1 MRRGTAL
8 LVGAALMAA
17 ARLVPAAGD
26 TPAPTPDVPRDV
38 CTHAINDPSGDAK
51 AASLPVS
58 VSGTGVAD
66 NNPGLDIEA
75 VDARVTDT
83 QLQVFLGIN
92 HFDSPPKMAD
102 YEAAWRYTVTLK
114 ANGKTIT
121 FGAEMNNPTLPS
133 LLYPAD
139 GSLYDHGYIF
149 VSTNG
154 DLAGASVS
162 FVPGTGSH
170 LSWIVYTAPRD
181 KVEKAISQPLS
192 PGTPLT
198 GVTASSQ
205 DYTVEHALP
214 GGDSLPTLTAAQDQF
229 VVGDDWCFGPPPTTI
244 SGVTAPAAT
253 YGHPVTVSAV
263 LKDENDKAL
272 AGKPVTFTIQ
282 SPHGT
287 TVTGTTDAN
296 GLATATFPAVTV
308 PAGSYPLVAQFAG
321 EGTTLKTS
329 SATATLVVAAQKTA
343 FSPLKIAKSGATRV
357 VTATLLTDLKA
368 AIGGVKVDWYVNGKK
383 TTTTTTDKTGKTV
396 LRGVKPGQKVQAR
409 FAGKPGYWLA
419 SVSATVKAS

>member
-1 MRRGTAL
+1 M
-8 LVGAALMAA
+8 VAA

-38 CTHAINDPSGDAK
+38 CTHAIGDPAGDAK
-51 AASLPVS
+51 PVS
-58 VSGTGVAD
+58 AGVSGTALTD
-66 NNPGLDIEA
+66 NNPGLDVEA
-75 VDARVTDT
+75 INARVTAT
-83 QLQVFLGIN
+83 QLQVFLGVN
-92 HFDSPPKMAD
+92 HFDAPAKMAN
-102 YEAAWRYTVTLK
+102 YETAWRYTVTLK
-114 ANGKTIT
+114 ANGKLIT
-121 FGAEMNNPTLPS
+121 FGAEMNNPALPS
-133 LLYPAD
+133 TLYPAD
-139 GSLYDHGYIF
+139 GALYDHGYIF

-154 DLAGASVS
+154 DLAGATVS
-162 FVPGTGSH
+162 FAPGTGSH

-198 GVTASSQ
+198 NVTASTQ
-205 DYTVEHALP
+205 DYTVEHTLP
-214 GGDSLPTLTAAQDQF
+214 GGDSLPSTLTAAQDQLT
-229 VVGDDWCFGPPPTTI
+229 VGDEWCFGPPPTALST
-244 SGVTAPAAT
+244 VTVPAAT
-253 YGHPVTVSAV
+253 YGHPATVSAV
-263 LKDENDKAL
+263 LKDENGKAL
-272 AGKPVTFTIQ
+272 AGKPVTFTVQ
-282 SPHGT
+282 DPRGT

-329 SATATLVVAAQKTA
+329 SATGTLVVAAQKTA
-343 FSPLKIAKSGATRV
+343 FSALKIAKSGAARTV
-357 VTATLLTDLKA
+357 AATLLDDLKKPVA
-368 AIGGVKVDWYVNGKK
+368 SVKVDWYVNGKK

-396 LRGVKPGQKVQAR
+396 LGGVKPGQKVQAR